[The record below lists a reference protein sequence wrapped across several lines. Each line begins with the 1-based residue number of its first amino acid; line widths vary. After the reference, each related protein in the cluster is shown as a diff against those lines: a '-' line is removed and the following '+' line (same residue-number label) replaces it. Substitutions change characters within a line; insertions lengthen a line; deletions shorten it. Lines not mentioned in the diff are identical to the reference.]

1 MGVLNKMRADVLP
14 CQNAFDPNKT
24 NRQVI
29 EIIWARMHGQPTPA
43 GSLGRAHKYFKP
55 KYSPG

>member
-29 EIIWARMHGQPTPA
+29 EIMWARMHG
-43 GSLGRAHKYFKP
+43 
-55 KYSPG
+55 